1 MLGDQQNLAETWSNT
16 IVSFETPHK
25 LRDLCIPQRDSSSE
39 QQLSVEQQKFK
50 IRLASSVE
58 RTKAASM
65 LIQKM
70 YSWRGYEPGDLKET
84 PNRITLLS
92 FSDDQVV
99 VGTCTLGLDS
109 PNGLS
114 ADEIYKDKIDELRA
128 AGCKVCELIKLAVD
142 QNVKSKRVLASLF
155 HIAFIYARPI
165 HGFTD
170 VVIEVNPRHVLFYE
184 KMLGFRQFGEERM
197 CSRVNAPAVLLRL
210 EIDYMDQQILN
221 WGGQME
227 AAGRE
232 RSLYPYFFSKAEEQG
247 ITHRLLQ
254 G

>member
-1 MLGDQQNLAETWSNT
+1 MLGNQPSVAETWSST

-25 LRDLCIPQRDSSSE
+25 LRDLCITQRDPSAE
-39 QQLSVEQQKFK
+39 QQSSVEQQKFK
-50 IRLASSVE
+50 IRLASSEE

-70 YSWRGYEPGDLKET
+70 YSWRGYESGDLKVT

-92 FSDDQVV
+92 FSDDQMV

-109 PNGLS
+109 PAGLS
-114 ADEIYKDKIDELRA
+114 SDEIYKDKIDELRA
-128 AGCKVCELIKLAVD
+128 TGCRVCELIKLAVD

-197 CSRVNAPAVLLRL
+197 CSRVSAPAVLLRL
-210 EIDYMDQQILN
+210 EIDYMERQILKF
-221 WGGQME
+221 GGKME
-227 AAGRE
+227 GAGKE

-247 ITHRLLQ
+247 ITNRLLQ